1 MHVKSRKMVQM
12 NLVPGQEPK
21 FRCRQQM
28 HGHGQGVREREVN
41 WEIRFDINVLPC
53 VRQIASGK
61 LLQSKGAQLS
71 ALR

>member
-1 MHVKSRKMVQM
+1 MDM
-12 NLVPGQEPK
+12 
-21 FRCRQQM
+21 
-28 HGHGQGVREREVN
+28 GQGVMKGEVN

-61 LLQSKGAQLS
+61 LLQSKGAQLG